1 MMKRIFFFKMKTSI
15 LVVPFSQAILDILNK
30 HPKQGKKRL
39 RANRTLYI
47 SKFMRKTILRRSYQE
62 NP

>member
-1 MMKRIFFFKMKTSI
+1 MKTSI

-39 RANRTLYI
+39 RANHTLYI
-47 SKFMRKTILRRSYQE
+47 SKFMRKTILRRSYLE